1 MGYQSNAELIAGRCA
16 VMCLPR
22 NVFPPAGFNFGE
34 IATARPFMK
43 KTVVFAAMLALA
55 ACNNARSDTA
65 KVDATPTGE
74 VADNSSVLEGEKPGF
89 EAVAPGTYQ
98 VTRAG
103 GEVDYIEIHPG
114 MTFSRV
120 AADGT
125 ATGGSIFMKNGKT
138 CFIVEGQD
146 QENCFTDGPRQP
158 DGTMQTTS
166 ATGGVATA
174 RPVEGSLKDH
184 VKPKT

>member
-1 MGYQSNAELIAGRCA
+1 MRKTIA
-16 VMCLPR
+16 
-22 NVFPPAGFNFGE
+22 
-34 IATARPFMK
+34 
-43 KTVVFAAMLALA
+43 FAAMLALA
-55 ACNNARSDTA
+55 ACNDADSDAGGVNATA
-65 KVDATPTGE
+65 TGE
-74 VADNSSVLEGEKPGF
+74 VADNSGVLEGEEPGC

-125 ATGGSIFMKNGKT
+125 ATGGSIFMKDGKT
-138 CFIVEGQD
+138 CFLVEGED
-146 QENCFTDGPRQP
+146 QENCFTDGPRQS

-166 ATGGVATA
+166 ADGNVSTV
-174 RPVEGSLKDH
+174 RPVEGSLEDH
-184 VKPKT
+184 VETER